1 MVVAGVRDLS
11 RLCCPV
17 VSDVSTILE
26 AAARGDRQAASA
38 LLPLVYDELRKLA
51 AAKLAQENPGQ
62 TLQATALVHEAYL
75 RLVHGQEPQ
84 PQEFNGRGHFFAA
97 AAEAMRRILIDQAR
111 RRKAAK
117 RGGDLG
123 REELD
128 ASAIAAPGP
137 VEELMGLDECLD
149 HLAEIDPAAA
159 NLVKLRF
166 FVGLTMAECAD
177 ALGISVRSAQDLWA
191 YARAWLRQKMRS
203 Q

>member
-38 LLPLVYDELRKLA
+38 LLPLIYDELRKLA
-51 AAKLAQENPGQ
+51 AARLAHENPGQ

-84 PQEFNGRGHFFAA
+84 QFNGRGHFFAA
-97 AAEAMRRILIDQAR
+97 AAEAMRRILIEQAR
-111 RRKAAK
+111 RRNAAK
-117 RGGDLG
+117 RGGNLH
-123 REELD
+123 REDLD

-137 VEELMGLDECLD
+137 VEELLGLDECLD

-203 Q
+203 A